1 MTSGIYQLNFND
13 QAFYVGQS
21 INIEVRWK
29 QHFDKFRKGTAAKK
43 MQDAYN
49 TYGLPDVSILLECH
63 KDYLDMMENFYIAA
77 NQSYSGSLNTTAPPL
92 DPDVNYTWLLNNRGL
107 LTHSQFS
114 IIKHAVDT
122 TGENTALD
130 NELVDLKNKFN
141 DKYLSIKAQIEI
153 RKERDQNAE
162 YRTLYPSLE
171 LAYEQTQAAITK
183 LQSRG
188 LLQRIFNY
196 D

>member
-49 TYGLPDVSILLECH
+49 YYGLPNATILLECH

-77 NQSYSGSLNTTAPPL
+77 NQPYSGNLNTTAPAV
-92 DPDVNYTWLLNNRGL
+92 DPDINYTWLLNNRKL
-107 LTHSQFS
+107 LIHSQFS
-114 IIKHAVDT
+114 IIKQAVDT
-122 TGENTALD
+122 TGENTALE
-130 NELVDLKNKFN
+130 NELNELKNNFN
-141 DKYLSIKAQIEI
+141 ERYLYIKAQIEI
-153 RKERDQNAE
+153 KKERDKNAE
-162 YRTLYPSLE
+162 YKNLYPSLE
-171 LAYEQTQAAITK
+171 QAYAQTQEAINK

-188 LLQRIFNY
+188 LLKRIFNY

>member
-21 INIEVRWK
+21 INIETRWK

-63 KDYLDMMENFYIAA
+63 KDYLDMMENFYIAT
-77 NQSYSGSLNTTAPPL
+77 NQSYIGSLNTTAPAL
-92 DPDVNYTWLLNNRGL
+92 DPDINYTWLLNNRGL
-107 LTHSQFS
+107 LNHSQFS
-114 IIKHAVDT
+114 IIKEAVDT
-122 TGENTALD
+122 HGEKASLEKQLTELKD
-130 NELVDLKNKFN
+130 NFN
-141 DKYLSIKAQIEI
+141 ERYLYVKAQIEI
-153 RKERDQNAE
+153 KKERDKNAE
-162 YRTLYPSLE
+162 YSQLYPSLE
-171 LAYEQTQAAITK
+171 QAYAQTQAAILK

-188 LLQRIFNY
+188 LLKRIFNY

>member
-21 INIEVRWK
+21 INIEFRWK
-29 QHFDKFRKGTAAKK
+29 QHFDKFRKGTASKK
-43 MQDAYN
+43 MQEAYN
-49 TYGLPDVSILLECH
+49 TYGLPDTLILLECH

-77 NQSYSGSLNTTAPPL
+77 NQSCFGNLNTTAPPL
-92 DPDVNYTWLLNNRGL
+92 DPDIDYRWLLSNRKL
-107 LTHSQFS
+107 LIHSQFS

-162 YRTLYPSLE
+162 YRKLYPSLE
-171 LAYEQTQAAITK
+171 IAYEQTQAAITK